1 MKRGKAPTL
10 VVILLMLVFY
20 APFLRAGSESGI
32 EQEAFIGKEVGLNIN
47 KMDGRKRFGIGMRTD
62 VVMPQNLGRG
72 ESLSGGV
79 EIFFRV
85 SKNFSLQ
92 LTGKT
97 FNVNV
102 ERDPAGLNKGKLNGM
117 PVQLSFMG
125 CWPIGSHFIPYAA
138 AGFGIHFGSFAL
150 DPGLTTGWEQ
160 LGFDIEEKINNGFGW
175 HIGIG
180 SDLYVMKN
188 IVLNGEVRYSVF
200 SAEADW
206 SITEKMTDLNAAG
219 KIEQYDLDFISF
231 GLGLRYLF

>member
-1 MKRGKAPTL
+1 MKRESAPAL
-10 VVILLMLVFY
+10 VVILLMLMFY
-20 APFLRAGSESGI
+20 APFLRAESESGI
-32 EQEAFIGKEVGLNIN
+32 EQETFIGKEVGRNVN
-47 KMDGRKRFGIGMRTD
+47 GMRGRKRFGIGLRTD
-62 VVMPQNLGRG
+62 VVLPQDLGRG

-79 EIFFRV
+79 EIFYRV
-85 SKNFSLQ
+85 SKNFALQ

-102 ERDPAGLNKGKLNGM
+102 ERDPAGLNKGKLTGM
-117 PVQLSFMG
+117 PVQLSFLG
-125 CWPIGSHFIPYAA
+125 RWPIGSHFIPYAA

-150 DPGLTTGWEQ
+150 DPGLTTVWER
-160 LGFDIEEKINNGFGW
+160 LGFDVEEKIDNGFGW

-180 SDLYVMKN
+180 SDLHIMKN

-200 SAEADW
+200 SAEANW

-219 KIEQYDLDFISF
+219 KIEQYDLDFLSF